1 MKTLTKDLQEI
12 IDNYSLINPFK
23 VIETTS
29 ERNGYPS
36 NLKKAIIGFDTFE
49 DAKEIA
55 DIYGLSI
62 QYFKKKDGWNLWY
75 RTGNIAHNP
84 MQNKAE
90 DYGDNYREYNPEIYS
105 TIECLY
111 EDDFKELIKS
121 NDYSFQELKEL
132 IKRIENLYE
141 NIFYCNDG
149 QIVISDGYNHN
160 IVDEY
165 TMYWE
170 YDTNHI
176 AIGLI

>member
-1 MKTLTKDLQEI
+1 
-12 IDNYSLINPFK
+12 
-23 VIETTS
+23 
-29 ERNGYPS
+29 
-36 NLKKAIIGFDTFE
+36 
-49 DAKEIA
+49 
-55 DIYGLSI
+55 
-62 QYFKKKDGWNLWY
+62 
-75 RTGNIAHNP
+75 

-105 TIECLY
+105 TIEHLY
-111 EDDFKELIKS
+111 DVEYKELIEN
-121 NDYSFQELKEL
+121 NDYTLYELKEL

-141 NIFYCNDG
+141 NIEYCNDG

-160 IVDEY
+160 IVDKY